1 MAKKKSKEKEMFH
14 IAEWYGMPFL
24 DLSDGDRLRLGK
36 FKASGKMLDKKEMQR
51 IVDLREKV
59 KAGPLTPTEQK
70 RLADLEARLA
80 SLQSTQMICPFRTD
94 APFPFCNKKGGVC
107 SMRLYQEKPGGGI
120 QPVTGKRAYIRGMC
134 PVRYQEDNT
143 VVQHIGQ
150 DLLGDPNPFQV
161 GEVGFL
167 ESTGNLDS
175 DPGQSV
181 GNIDMVLAATN
192 TPQGHPMQWAA
203 VEVQAVYFSGKE
215 MGKELTAIAND
226 GGRLSMPKEGR
237 RPDYRSSG
245 PKRFMPQLQIKVPTL
260 RRWGKKMA
268 VVVDIAFFESMGKM
282 REVPDVSNCDIVW
295 YIVDFVQPTPGAAFA
310 LQVVDRRL
318 TTLEHSIEGLTGG
331 IPVAKGDF
339 EASIEDKMIA
349 GP

>member
-1 MAKKKSKEKEMFH
+1 MAKTSKDKEMFH
-14 IAEWYGMPFL
+14 IAEWYGLPFF
-24 DLSDGDRLRLGK
+24 DLTDADRLRLGT
-36 FKASGKMLDKKEMQR
+36 FKASGKMLNKVEMKR
-51 IVDLREKV
+51 IVDLREKA
-59 KAGPLTPTEQK
+59 KLGPLTAAEQK
-70 RLADLEARLA
+70 RLTDLEARLTA
-80 SLQSTQMICPFRTD
+80 LKTTQMPCPFRTD
-94 APFPFCNKKGGVC
+94 TPFPFCNKLGGVC

-120 QPVTGKRAYIRGMC
+120 QPVKGKRAYIRGMC
-134 PVRYQEDNT
+134 PVRYQENNT
-143 VVQHIGQ
+143 VAQHIGR
-150 DLLGDPNPFQV
+150 DLLDDPSPFQV

-167 ESTGNLDS
+167 ESTGSLDS

-192 TPQGHPMQWAA
+192 TPIHHPMKWAA

-215 MGKELTAIAND
+215 MGAELTAIANN
-226 GGRLSMPKEGR
+226 GGQLAMPKEGR

-245 PKRFMPQLQIKVPTL
+245 PKRLMPQLQIKVPTL

-282 REVPDVSNCDIVW
+282 REVSDVSNCDIVW
-295 YIVDFVQPTPGAAFA
+295 YLVDFVQPGPKAPFE
-310 LQVVDRRL
+310 LRVVDRRL
-318 TTLEHSIEGLTGG
+318 TTLENSIEGLTGG

-339 EASIEDKMIA
+339 EGAIEDKMNA

>member
-1 MAKKKSKEKEMFH
+1 MARKPKDKEMFH
-14 IAEWYGMPFL
+14 VAEWYGLPFL
-24 DLSDGDRLRLGK
+24 DLTDADRQRLGN
-36 FKASGKMLDKKEMQR
+36 FKASGKMLNKKEMKR
-51 IVDLREKV
+51 IVDLREKA
-59 KAGPLTPTEQK
+59 KLGPLTATEQK
-70 RLADLEARLA
+70 RLTDLEARLTA
-80 SLQSTQMICPFRTD
+80 LQSTQMSCPFRTD
-94 APFPFCNKKGGVC
+94 TPFAFCNKPGGVC
-107 SMRLYQEKPGGGI
+107 SMRLYQEEPGGGI
-120 QPVTGKRAYIRGMC
+120 QKVPGKRSYIRGMC
-134 PVRYQEDNT
+134 PVRYQENNT
-143 VVQHIGQ
+143 VAQHIGQ

-192 TPQGHPMQWAA
+192 TTAGHPMKWVA

-245 PKRFMPQLQIKVPTL
+245 PKRLMPQLQIKVPTL

-268 VVVDIAFFESMGKM
+268 VVVDIAFFKSMGKM

-295 YIVDFVQPTPGAAFA
+295 YLVDFIQAAPGAPFK

-331 IPVAKGDF
+331 IPVAIGEF
-339 EASIEDKMIA
+339 EGAIEDKMNA